1 MGKTTRDM
9 IKNITYLAIGIA
21 LFVVLSMC
29 LRVPVFENYYL
40 CLGYVVMT
48 VYIWNF
54 KWYEGTIIGVLGV
67 ILYSLIGGLGVNGL
81 PGWATGNLVI
91 GIILGLTLPL
101 FKKLADKLIKDGN
114 NAKKKA
120 ILVPLF
126 VVAAVIATFIG
137 IEIVKSGIDMFVV
150 SQPFAVRFIKNFNSF
165 IADAFV
171 IVASVPVC
179 LALEKP
185 AKMRYNEKNKR
196 VYDL

>member
-1 MGKTTRDM
+1 MDKTNKIR
-9 IKNITYLAIGIA
+9 IKDITYLAIGIA

-67 ILYSLIGGLGVNGL
+67 ILYSWIGGLGVNGL

-91 GIILGLTLPL
+91 GLILGMTLPL
-101 FKKLADKLIKDGN
+101 FKKLADKVIKSGEL
-114 NAKKKA
+114 AKKKA
-120 ILVPLF
+120 IIIPLF
-126 VVAAVIATFIG
+126 IIVAIIATFIG
-137 IEIVKSGIDMFVV
+137 IELVKSFVDMFVV

-185 AKMRYNEKNKR
+185 AKMRYN
-196 VYDL
+196 

>member
-1 MGKTTRDM
+1 MEKTNR
-9 IKNITYLAIGIA
+9 IKIKDITYLAIGIA

-67 ILYSLIGGLGVNGL
+67 ILYSWIGGLGFNGL

-91 GIILGLTLPL
+91 GIILGFTLPL
-101 FKKLADKLIKDGN
+101 FKKLADKLIKDEN

-126 VVAAVIATFIG
+126 IVAAIIATFIG
-137 IEIVKSGIDMFVV
+137 IEIIKSFIDMFVV
-150 SQPFAVRFIKNFNSF
+150 SQPFAVRFVKNFNSF

-185 AKMRYNEKNKR
+185 AKMRYNR
-196 VYDL
+196 

>member
-1 MGKTTRDM
+1 MDKTNKIR
-9 IKNITYLAIGIA
+9 IKDITYLAIGIA

-67 ILYSLIGGLGVNGL
+67 ILYSWIGGLGVNGL

-91 GIILGLTLPL
+91 GLILGMTLPL
-101 FKKLADKLIKDGN
+101 FKKLADKVVKSGEL
-114 NAKKKA
+114 AKKKA
-120 ILVPLF
+120 IIIPLF
-126 VVAAVIATFIG
+126 IIVAIIATFIG
-137 IEIVKSGIDMFVV
+137 IELVKSFVDMFVV

-185 AKMRYNEKNKR
+185 AKLRYTK
-196 VYDL
+196 

>member
-1 MGKTTRDM
+1 MDKTNKIR
-9 IKNITYLAIGIA
+9 IKDITYLAIGIA

-67 ILYSLIGGLGVNGL
+67 ILYSWIGGLGVNGL

-91 GIILGLTLPL
+91 GLILGMTLPL
-101 FKKLADKLIKDGN
+101 FKKLADKVVKSEEL
-114 NAKKKA
+114 AKKKA
-120 ILVPLF
+120 IIIPLF
-126 VVAAVIATFIG
+126 IIVAIIATFIG
-137 IEIVKSGIDMFVV
+137 IELVKSFVDMFVV

-185 AKMRYNEKNKR
+185 AKLRYTK
-196 VYDL
+196 

>member
-1 MGKTTRDM
+1 MEKTNR
-9 IKNITYLAIGIA
+9 IKIKDITYLAIGIA

-67 ILYSLIGGLGVNGL
+67 ILYSWIGGLGFNGL
-81 PGWATGNLVI
+81 PGWAAGNLVI
-91 GIILGLTLPL
+91 GIILGFTLPL
-101 FKKLADKLIKDGN
+101 FKKLAYKLIKDEN

-126 VVAAVIATFIG
+126 IVAAIIATFIG
-137 IEIVKSGIDMFVV
+137 IEIIKSFVDMFVV
-150 SQPFAVRFIKNFNSF
+150 SQPFAVRFVKNFNSF

-185 AKMRYNEKNKR
+185 AKMRYNR
-196 VYDL
+196 

>member
-1 MGKTTRDM
+1 MDKTNKIR
-9 IKNITYLAIGIA
+9 IKDITYLAIGIA

-67 ILYSLIGGLGVNGL
+67 ILYSWIGGLGVNGL

-91 GIILGLTLPL
+91 GLILGMTLPL
-101 FKKLADKLIKDGN
+101 FKKLADKIVKSEEL
-114 NAKKKA
+114 AKKKA
-120 ILVPLF
+120 IIVPLF
-126 VVAAVIATFIG
+126 IVVAIIATFIG
-137 IEIVKSGIDMFVV
+137 IELVKSFVDMFVV

-185 AKMRYNEKNKR
+185 AKLRYTK
-196 VYDL
+196 

>member
-1 MGKTTRDM
+1 MEKTNR
-9 IKNITYLAIGIA
+9 IKIKDITYLAIGIA

-67 ILYSLIGGLGVNGL
+67 ILYSWIGGLGFNGL
-81 PGWATGNLVI
+81 PGWAAGNLVI
-91 GIILGLTLPL
+91 GIILGFTLPL
-101 FKKLADKLIKDGN
+101 FKKLADKLIKDEN

-126 VVAAVIATFIG
+126 IVVAIIATFIG
-137 IEIVKSGIDMFVV
+137 IEIIKSFVDMFVV
-150 SQPFAVRFIKNFNSF
+150 SQPFAVRFVKNFNSF

-185 AKMRYNEKNKR
+185 AKMRYNR
-196 VYDL
+196 

>member
-1 MGKTTRDM
+1 MDKTNKIR
-9 IKNITYLAIGIA
+9 IKDITYLAIGIA

-67 ILYSLIGGLGVNGL
+67 ILYSWIGGLGVNGL

-91 GIILGLTLPL
+91 GFILGITLPL
-101 FKKLADKLIKDGN
+101 FKKLAYKIVKSEEL
-114 NAKKKA
+114 AKKKA
-120 ILVPLF
+120 IIVPLF
-126 VVAAVIATFIG
+126 IVVAIIATFIG
-137 IEIVKSGIDMFVV
+137 IELVKSFVDMFVV

-185 AKMRYNEKNKR
+185 AKLRYTK
-196 VYDL
+196 

>member
-1 MGKTTRDM
+1 MEKTNR
-9 IKNITYLAIGIA
+9 IKIKDITYLAIGIA

-67 ILYSLIGGLGVNGL
+67 ILYSWIGGLGFNGL
-81 PGWATGNLVI
+81 PGWAAGNLVI
-91 GIILGLTLPL
+91 GIILGFTLPL
-101 FKKLADKLIKDGN
+101 FKKLADKLIKDEN

-126 VVAAVIATFIG
+126 IVAAIIATFIG
-137 IEIVKSGIDMFVV
+137 IEIIKSFVDMFVV
-150 SQPFAVRFIKNFNSF
+150 SQPFAVRFVKNFNSF

-171 IVASVPVC
+171 IVASIPVC

-185 AKMRYNEKNKR
+185 AKMRYNR
-196 VYDL
+196 

>member
-1 MGKTTRDM
+1 MEKTNR
-9 IKNITYLAIGIA
+9 IKIKDITYLAIGIA

-67 ILYSLIGGLGVNGL
+67 ILYSWIGGLGFNGL
-81 PGWATGNLVI
+81 PGWAAGNLII
-91 GIILGLTLPL
+91 GIILGFTLPL
-101 FKKLADKLIKDGN
+101 FKKLADKLIKDEN

-126 VVAAVIATFIG
+126 IVAAIIATFIG
-137 IEIVKSGIDMFVV
+137 IEIIKSFVDMFVV
-150 SQPFAVRFIKNFNSF
+150 SQPFAVRFVKNFNSF

-185 AKMRYNEKNKR
+185 AKMRYNR
-196 VYDL
+196 

>member
-1 MGKTTRDM
+1 MDKTNKIR
-9 IKNITYLAIGIA
+9 IKDITYLAIGIA

-67 ILYSLIGGLGVNGL
+67 ILYSWIGGLGVNGL

-91 GIILGLTLPL
+91 GLILGMTLPL
-101 FKKLADKLIKDGN
+101 FKKLADKVVKSGEL
-114 NAKKKA
+114 AKKKA
-120 ILVPLF
+120 IIVPLF
-126 VVAAVIATFIG
+126 IVVAIIATFIG
-137 IEIVKSGIDMFVV
+137 IELVKSFVDMFVV

-185 AKMRYNEKNKR
+185 AKLRYIK
-196 VYDL
+196 

>member
-1 MGKTTRDM
+1 MEKTNR
-9 IKNITYLAIGIA
+9 IKIKDITYLAIGIA

-67 ILYSLIGGLGVNGL
+67 ILYSWIGGLGFNGL
-81 PGWATGNLVI
+81 PGWAAGNLVI
-91 GIILGLTLPL
+91 GIILGFTLPL
-101 FKKLADKLIKDGN
+101 FKKLADKLIKDEN

-126 VVAAVIATFIG
+126 IVAAIIATFIG
-137 IEIVKSGIDMFVV
+137 IEIIKSFVDMFVV
-150 SQPFAVRFIKNFNSF
+150 SQPFAVRFVKNFNSF

-185 AKMRYNEKNKR
+185 AKMRYNR
-196 VYDL
+196 

>member
-1 MGKTTRDM
+1 MDKTNKIR
-9 IKNITYLAIGIA
+9 IKDITYLAIGIA

-67 ILYSLIGGLGVNGL
+67 ILYSWIGGLGVNGL

-91 GIILGLTLPL
+91 ALILGMTLPL
-101 FKKLADKLIKDGN
+101 FKKLADKIVKSEEL
-114 NAKKKA
+114 AKKKA
-120 ILVPLF
+120 IIVPLF
-126 VVAAVIATFIG
+126 IVVAIIATFIG
-137 IEIVKSGIDMFVV
+137 IELVKSFVDMFVV

-185 AKMRYNEKNKR
+185 AKLRYTK
-196 VYDL
+196 

>member
-1 MGKTTRDM
+1 MEKTNR
-9 IKNITYLAIGIA
+9 IKIKDITYLAIGIA

-67 ILYSLIGGLGVNGL
+67 ILYSWIGGLGFNGL
-81 PGWATGNLVI
+81 PGWAAGNLVI
-91 GIILGLTLPL
+91 GIILGFTLPL
-101 FKKLADKLIKDGN
+101 FKKLADKLIKDEN

-120 ILVPLF
+120 ILIPLF
-126 VVAAVIATFIG
+126 IVAAIIATFIG
-137 IEIVKSGIDMFVV
+137 IEIIKSFVDMFVV
-150 SQPFAVRFIKNFNSF
+150 SQPFAVRFVKNFNSF

-185 AKMRYNEKNKR
+185 AKMRYNR
-196 VYDL
+196 

>member
-1 MGKTTRDM
+1 MDKTNKIR
-9 IKNITYLAIGIA
+9 IKDITYLAIGIA

-67 ILYSLIGGLGVNGL
+67 ILYSWIGGLGVNGL

-91 GIILGLTLPL
+91 GLILGMTLPL
-101 FKKLADKLIKDGN
+101 FKKLADKVVKSEEL
-114 NAKKKA
+114 AKKKA
-120 ILVPLF
+120 IIVPLF
-126 VVAAVIATFIG
+126 IVVAIIATFIG
-137 IEIVKSGIDMFVV
+137 IELVKSFVDMFVV

-185 AKMRYNEKNKR
+185 AKLRYTK
-196 VYDL
+196 

>member
-1 MGKTTRDM
+1 MEKTNR
-9 IKNITYLAIGIA
+9 IKIKDITYLAIGIA

-67 ILYSLIGGLGVNGL
+67 ILYSWIGGLGFNGL

-91 GIILGLTLPL
+91 GIILGFTLPL
-101 FKKLADKLIKDGN
+101 FKKLADKLIKDEN

-126 VVAAVIATFIG
+126 IVAAIIATFIG
-137 IEIVKSGIDMFVV
+137 IEI
-150 SQPFAVRFIKNFNSF
+150 IKSF
-165 IADAFV
+165 IDISLIYFLILDDFIIYFLFYIIIQV
-171 IVASVPVC
+171 NMLLSF
-179 LALEKP
+179 L
-185 AKMRYNEKNKR
+185 
-196 VYDL
+196 

>member
-1 MGKTTRDM
+1 MDKTNKIR
-9 IKNITYLAIGIA
+9 IKDITYLAIGIA

-67 ILYSLIGGLGVNGL
+67 ILYSWIGGLGVNGL

-91 GIILGLTLPL
+91 GLILGMTLPL
-101 FKKLADKLIKDGN
+101 FKKLADKVVKSGEL
-114 NAKKKA
+114 AKKKA
-120 ILVPLF
+120 IIVPLF
-126 VVAAVIATFIG
+126 IVVAIIATFIG
-137 IEIVKSGIDMFVV
+137 IELVKSFVDMFVV

-185 AKMRYNEKNKR
+185 AKLRYTK
-196 VYDL
+196 

>member
-1 MGKTTRDM
+1 MEKTNR
-9 IKNITYLAIGIA
+9 IKIKDITYLAIGIA

-67 ILYSLIGGLGVNGL
+67 ILYSWIGGLGFNGL
-81 PGWATGNLVI
+81 PGWAAGNLVI
-91 GIILGLTLPL
+91 GIILGFTLPL
-101 FKKLADKLIKDGN
+101 FKKLADKLIKDEN

-126 VVAAVIATFIG
+126 IVAAIIATFIG
-137 IEIVKSGIDMFVV
+137 IEIIKSFIDMFVV
-150 SQPFAVRFIKNFNSF
+150 SQPFAVRFVKNFNSF

-185 AKMRYNEKNKR
+185 AKMRYNR
-196 VYDL
+196 

>member
-1 MGKTTRDM
+1 MDKTNKIR
-9 IKNITYLAIGIA
+9 IKDITYLAIGIA

-67 ILYSLIGGLGVNGL
+67 ILYSWIGGLGVNGL

-91 GIILGLTLPL
+91 GFILGITLPL
-101 FKKLADKLIKDGN
+101 FKKLADKIVKSEEL
-114 NAKKKA
+114 AKKKA
-120 ILVPLF
+120 IIVPLF
-126 VVAAVIATFIG
+126 IVVAIIATFIG
-137 IEIVKSGIDMFVV
+137 IELVKSFVDMFVV

-185 AKMRYNEKNKR
+185 AKLRYTK
-196 VYDL
+196 

>member
-1 MGKTTRDM
+1 MDKTNKIR
-9 IKNITYLAIGIA
+9 IKDITYLAIGIA

-67 ILYSLIGGLGVNGL
+67 ILYSWIGGLGVNGL

-91 GIILGLTLPL
+91 GLILGMTLPL
-101 FKKLADKLIKDGN
+101 FKKLADKVVKSGEL
-114 NAKKKA
+114 AKKKA
-120 ILVPLF
+120 IIVPLF
-126 VVAAVIATFIG
+126 IIVAIIATFIG
-137 IEIVKSGIDMFVV
+137 IELVKSFVDMFVV

-185 AKMRYNEKNKR
+185 AKLRYTK
-196 VYDL
+196 